1 MTDAALLSSSAP
13 STSSTGPAT
22 KINKLSPLISTV
34 ASMISTVASI
44 VANGIVQITANI
56 SDEVFSVKYSLAQ
69 IYLHNALH
77 LKWQNGL
84 FFEKLKIPNHPS
96 LPPCL
101 IHQLSQAGKIHV
113 D

>member
-22 KINKLSPLISTV
+22 KINKLSPL
-34 ASMISTVASI
+34 ISTVASI

-84 FFEKLKIPNHPS
+84 FFEKLKIH
-96 LPPCL
+96 LCHL
-101 IHQLSQAGKIHV
+101 V
-113 D
+113 